1 MASWGEAHE
10 SRLIGKRI
18 PRLSGADKVTGKA
31 KYTYDINRPGM
42 LYGRIL
48 RAPIAHAV
56 ITAID
61 LSQAE
66 ALPGVKAAIPLIEPG
81 KRLRYEGQEIAAV
94 AAITDDVAKDAVRL
108 IQFEFD
114 ELPFVVDVEEA
125 MGEDAPQIRD
135 DWLRNQSPPKIDER
149 GNLEA
154 GFAEAVVE
162 VEAAYSAPVQTH
174 VCLEPHGHVAEWNG
188 DNLTVWAS
196 TQAVFGNRRDF
207 AQHFKIP
214 EENVRIIT
222 EHMGGGFGSKFSPGV
237 EGHAAAELARK
248 AAAPVKLML
257 TRKDEH
263 LVAGNR
269 PSMTQRVRAGATKDG
284 RLIAYDLRG
293 YGTGGISGGAGF
305 TGPYVYEVPNV
316 RTEKFAVAIN
326 AGNERAMRAPGH
338 PQGEFAMDSLM
349 DELAEKLDMDP
360 LEFRRIN
367 DTGETGKIRQAEY
380 TLGAQEIGWHRRN
393 SVPGAGSGVKKRGI
407 GMGSGLWGGGGHAGT
422 QARVT
427 IHADGTVQAVTGTQ
441 DLGTGIR
448 TVIAIIVAEELGL
461 QPQDISVKI
470 GDSQPGLPSGGSGGS
485 TTTPSVAPVVKTAA
499 TAAKQKLFERIA
511 PLLETQPEDLRAEDG
526 VVYAASD
533 RTKSLSW
540 SAAAGHFGMETI
552 SGNGAWHEGLS
563 ENGAAGTQFAEVE
576 VDTETGEVKVIRIVA
591 VQDCGLVM
599 NRLTCE
605 SQINGGVLM
614 GLGYALL
621 ENRIMDPQTGYMINP
636 NLEDYKVVGA
646 MEVPDI
652 KSIAFDTDRKVTGVG
667 EPATIPTAGA
677 IANAVYN
684 AIGVRIRDLPISP
697 EKILNALAEKESESG

>member
-10 SRLIGKRI
+10 TRLIGKRI
-18 PRLSGADKVTGKA
+18 PRLSGADKVSGKA
-31 KYTYDINRPGM
+31 KYTFDINRPGM

-48 RAPIAHAV
+48 RSRVAHAT

-61 LSQAE
+61 LSGAE
-66 ALPGVKAAIPLIEPG
+66 SLSGVKAVIPLIEPG
-81 KRLRYEGQEIAAV
+81 KRLRHEGQEIAAV
-94 AAITDDVAKDAVRL
+94 AAITDDIAKDAVRL
-108 IQFEFD
+108 IQYDFE

-125 MGEDAPQIRD
+125 MDESAPQIRD
-135 DWLRNQSPPKIDER
+135 DWHRNQSQPGIDER

-154 GFAEAVVE
+154 GFAEAAVE
-162 VEAAYSAPVQTH
+162 VEATYSAPVQTH
-174 VCLEPHGHVAEWNG
+174 VCLETHGHVAEWDG

-196 TQAVFGNRRDF
+196 TQAVFGTRRDF

-214 EENVRIIT
+214 EDKVRIIT

-237 EGHAAAELARK
+237 EGRAAAELSRK
-248 AAAPVKLML
+248 AGAPVKLML

-269 PSMTQRVRAGATKDG
+269 PSMTQRVRAGATNDG

-293 YGTGGISGGAGF
+293 YGTGGISGGASF
-305 TGPYVYEVPNV
+305 TGPYVYEVPNY
-316 RTEKFAVAIN
+316 RTEKIAVAIN
-326 AGNERAMRAPGH
+326 AGSERAMRAPGH

-349 DELAEKLDMDP
+349 DELAEKLGMDP

-367 DTGETGKIRQAEY
+367 DPSEIRQAEY
-380 TLGAQEIGWHRRN
+380 TLGAKEIGWHRRN
-393 SVPGAGSGVKKRGI
+393 EVPGTGKGVKKRGI

-427 IHADGTVQAVTGTQ
+427 IHADGTVEAVTGTQ

-448 TVIAIIVAEELGL
+448 TVIAIIVAEEFGL

-470 GDSQPGLPSGGSGGS
+470 GDSGPGLPSGGSGGS

-499 TAAKQKLFERIA
+499 TAAKQNLFKRIA
-511 PLLETQPEDLRAEDG
+511 PQFETQPEDLRAADG
-526 VVYAASD
+526 KVYAASD
-533 RTKSLSW
+533 PTMSVSW
-540 SAAAGHFGMETI
+540 KGAAGHLGMETI
-552 SGNGAWHEGLS
+552 TGNGAWHDGLS
-563 ENGAAGTQFAEVE
+563 EPGAAGTQFAEVE
-576 VDTETGEVKVIRIVA
+576 VDTETGEVKVIKIA
-591 VQDCGLVM
+591 AIQDCGLVM

-605 SQINGGVLM
+605 SQINGGVIM

-621 ENRIMDPQTGYMINP
+621 ENRIMDPLTGYMINP

-646 MEVPDI
+646 MEVPEI
-652 KSIAFDTDRKVTGVG
+652 KSVAFDTDRKVTGVG

-684 AIGVRIRDLPISP
+684 AIGVRIRDLPITAD
-697 EKILNALAEKESESG
+697 KILNALAENAAASG